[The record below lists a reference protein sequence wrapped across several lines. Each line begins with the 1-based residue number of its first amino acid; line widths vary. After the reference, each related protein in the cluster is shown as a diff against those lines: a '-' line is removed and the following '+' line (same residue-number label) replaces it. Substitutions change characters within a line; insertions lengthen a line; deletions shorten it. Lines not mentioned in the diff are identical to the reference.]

1 MPQGFEGHQ
10 AGQAGQ
16 SGPDQQLCRRE
27 AANAAIVLEP
37 GNCLWNLSV
46 GMVLVGDLLTD

>member
-1 MPQGFEGHQ
+1 MSQGFEGHQ

-16 SGPDQQLCRRE
+16 WGPVQQLYRHE

-46 GMVLVGDLLTD
+46 GMVLIGDLLTD